1 MAMKWRAILAACVLG
16 SALLLVFVW
25 LPSTRGHV
33 EGTVRFVGCGGNV
46 PIYQPG
52 QPPYEC
58 TSILVPGAVVIA
70 VPGPVARYVLDQAG
84 HASVVPSPVLSVR
97 TDARGRYRLD
107 PPPGIYMVEA
117 SESGWVRVDASGIR
131 TQMPPAGSEFRGV
144 RVSGG
149 ATASLDLSMSFN
161 AP

>member
-33 EGTVRFVGCGGNV
+33 EGTVHFAGCGGAA

-52 QPPYEC
+52 QPPYQC

-70 VPGPVARYVLDQAG
+70 VPGPVARYVQDQAG
-84 HASVVPSPVLSVR
+84 HSIVVPSPALFVR
-97 TDARGRYRLD
+97 TDARGRYKLD
-107 PPPGIYMVEA
+107 LPPGIYMVEA
-117 SESGWVRVDASGIR
+117 SESGWVRVDTNGLR
-131 TQMPPAGSEFRGV
+131 TPMPAAGSEFRGV
-144 RVSGG
+144 RVIGG
-149 ATASLDLSMSFN
+149 ATAPLDLSISFN
-161 AP
+161 AA